1 MNACSPLENVEH
13 EFTYVLILIK
23 KITKHLLF
31 QDEDVYTF
39 FEPELPSDGAG
50 IARTKVTDGLK
61 LPVERRSSL
70 KLPPS
75 RSGSKSS
82 QARTPRPSP
91 NPDKKTTNHNCGSS
105 RRPSPEK
112 ISWNVLDL
120 KGENYFSCSVGRTRT
135 NARYILQSSDD
146 VVSFLKELAVAGS
159 SGSSSS

>member
-1 MNACSPLENVEH
+1 
-13 EFTYVLILIK
+13 
-23 KITKHLLF
+23 LLF

-39 FEPELPSDGAG
+39 FEPELPSDAVG
-50 IARTKVTDGLK
+50 IARSKATDGLK

-82 QARTPRPSP
+82 QTRTPRPSP
-91 NPDKKTTNHNCGSS
+91 NPDKKPVNPTCGSS

-146 VVSFLKELAVAGS
+146 VVSFLKELAS

>member
-1 MNACSPLENVEH
+1 MYACSPLENVEH
-13 EFTYVLILIK
+13 EFMYVLVLIK
-23 KITKHLLF
+23 KITEHLLLF

-39 FEPELPSDGAG
+39 FEPELPSDAVGV
-50 IARTKVTDGLK
+50 ARTKATDGLK
-61 LPVERRSSL
+61 LERRLL
-70 KLPPS
+70 KPPAS
-75 RSGSKSS
+75 RSASKSS
-82 QARTPRPSP
+82 QTRIPRPSP
-91 NPDKKTTNHNCGSS
+91 NHDKKPTNNTCGNS

-146 VVSFLKELAVAGS
+146 VVSFLKELAVAS